1 MEAVLV
7 QRLERTYKRERGR
20 LLAFIRSRVPRN
32 EDAEDILQDVFTQA
46 VQNLSVT
53 EPIDNLMAWL
63 YTVAR
68 NRIVDLYR
76 RRRPTVS
83 IHVKDDERG
92 SLEDLLQDSG
102 IDLEQEIVRQQV
114 MEALTESLEEL
125 PPEQRDVFLQQ
136 AVEGKTFRELAEENG
151 TSINTLLARKRY
163 AVQALRRRLGEIKE
177 LLDELV

>member
-1 MEAVLV
+1 MV

-20 LLAFIRSRVPRN
+20 LLSYIRSRVSRS

-46 VQNLSVT
+46 VRNLSVT

-83 IHVKDDERG
+83 LTGADDEGG
-92 SLEDLLQDSG
+92 SLEELLQDSG
-102 IDLEQEIVRQQV
+102 IDLEQDIVRQEV
-114 MEALTESLEEL
+114 LEALMDALDEL
-125 PPEQRDVFLQQ
+125 PAEQREVFLQQ
-136 AVEGKTFRELAEENG
+136 AVEGRTFRELAEESG
-151 TSINTLLARKRY
+151 VSINTLLARKRY
-163 AVQALRRRLGEIKE
+163 ALQALRRRLGEIKE
-177 LLDELV
+177 VLDELA

>member
-46 VQNLSVT
+46 MQNLSVT
-53 EPIDNLMAWL
+53 EPIDNLLAWL

-83 IHVKDDERG
+83 IHAKDEESG

-102 IDLEQEIVRQQV
+102 LDLEQEVVRQEV
-114 MEALTESLEEL
+114 LEALMESLDEL
-125 PPEQRDVFLQQ
+125 PPEQRELFLQQ
-136 AVEGKTFRELAEENG
+136 AVEGKTFRELAEESG

-163 AVQALRRRLGEIKE
+163 AVLALRRRLGEIKE
-177 LLDELV
+177 VLDELA

>member
-46 VQNLSVT
+46 MQNLSVT
-53 EPIDNLMAWL
+53 EPIDNLLAWL

-83 IHVKDDERG
+83 IHAKDEESG

-102 IDLEQEIVRQQV
+102 LDLEQEVVRQEV
-114 MEALTESLEEL
+114 LEALMESLDEL
-125 PPEQRDVFLQQ
+125 PPEQREVFLQQ
-136 AVEGKTFRELAEENG
+136 AVEGKTFRELAEESG

-163 AVQALRRRLGEIKE
+163 AVLALRRRLGEIKE
-177 LLDELV
+177 VLDELA